1 MAKCHRLGSLND
13 KHLFLGVLEAVVSK
27 IKVLADWLSG
37 DGPLL
42 GLHMAS
48 FLLYPQVAQRE

>member
-1 MAKCHRLGSLND
+1 MGSLND
-13 KHLFLGVLEAVVSK
+13 RHLVLRVLEAVVSK

-42 GLHMAS
+42 GLHTAA